1 MVVWFVK
8 TLACNKKKKCFI
20 YIIVLQPQEKNTSNL
35 RTDTVTCFLW
45 ILIHTNYF
53 VKIAE
58 PRDQQ
63 ISETDYRGRYPHT
76 LKLAKF
82 PIKGGPSSTPIYLF
96 QVLFMTKSHIDCDIK
111 NNISINICVLSCDVI
126 FSLFL
131 SQSSQK
137 YLTSRF
143 GHFFLTIFS
152 LFLSQAKYLT
162 HILDNFLSTNYPTC

>member
-8 TLACNKKKKCFI
+8 TLACNKKKVFYLYYCT
-20 YIIVLQPQEKNTSNL
+20 LATGEKTSNL

-63 ISETDYRGRYPHT
+63 ISETYYRGRYPHT

-82 PIKGGPSSTPIYLF
+82 LIKGGPSSTPVYLF

-111 NNISINICVLSCDVI
+111 NNISINICVFSCDVI

-131 SQSSQK
+131 SYTFFYSSQK

-152 LFLSQAKYLT
+152 LFLS
-162 HILDNFLSTNYPTC
+162 